1 MFSSIISFFKHI
13 TNAKYKKE
21 KKETDRKVKQEEI
34 KILKQFKNRLAGTAR
49 AKAKE
54 AEAVK
59 KSDKKAKK
67 LKAQVRLLKALET
80 FVEFLEFTFGTI
92 LASVILIVL
101 CVAIIF
107 IVVWIALNGI
117 LHVKIHIIDDAIYTG
132 SQEECI
138 DSQQVL
144 NQNKLSDLNLS
155 TLQGTLTPYQQ
166 NLFKLF
172 TLYEEFIYGNGT
184 DYPLMR
190 DLPPDVGYKVY
201 RGICACETGFEF
213 WSGPNDTGHDILKD
227 MCVTNTSTN
236 YVGPFAMDRS
246 FSLLTDELLQGHKWG
261 SDKDSNK
268 KYVEAWKNKYPKPSG
283 DLDQYWTPYGA
294 AMTVLFSTS
303 NGTYGGLNTS
313 SNKYAA
319 FEAYTKQ
326 RIADFGIVAK
336 SEECYQYIRAFLSL
350 SCFLE
355 GNNVVTLDYQVDNN
369 RATKHGGKARID
381 FLCALFAASSDDDS
395 KRDFN
400 NYSIILNE
408 DTKFSYSAF
417 SGSILEWIYTDCTG
431 NPFNNTTIPLDAL
444 SFSGNPRIKVGDMEL
459 TVPIVRYVYEKYNE
473 LYPQGI
479 ENMDDTWYHLK
490 NSTGQA
496 KAAYWYGFA
505 ALLQGNHIEAE
516 FGVSMPL
523 TSGGNIED
531 CECYE
536 GTTGGSGG
544 VGTLDISNLQEGVIQ
559 GDWPEDVKQKMTS
572 YGWNAYFGQSYS
584 TKNPDAIFHS
594 SSMTYE
600 EWRQS
605 TKWKVPYQ
613 NQSGSESRKTFLE
626 NWKASAV
633 SYGSISWSNAC
644 HVYMSSYIASALTG
658 DFINMPEMFAA
669 LRATG
674 GVSNVV
680 GSLGLFS
687 NTQAYK
693 TFEKLGIYF
702 SGMNKAGK
710 MIQGSD
716 PSKCSIIYPSGNTI
730 EEKINAVLDA
740 GGIVGV
746 TTERGNYTA
755 GGHYFVITERQGNQ
769 YKTFSASHP
778 ECDID
783 WHPLDYII
791 GPNGSH
797 LRSMRDGSSFYFAYN
812 PNLNLS
818 QSGGGSNSSNTISIP
833 STVKQSGLIADFTDY
848 AYFYPK
854 WNKTSNQRVVA
865 DLWASKGKKYDS
877 SKDIAT
883 IDGHYLVACV
893 QRFGAAGDGIVLEL
907 EDGTKISCIIG
918 DIKSYGDDRSTEW
931 GHSYSTGI
939 SLIEWEAMG
948 NGVTNA
954 ADVNINLGDWQGKKV
969 KSITN
974 YGSYLSNSN
983 IFPSNLSNSSGS
995 QSSSLG
1001 AFEGFLF
1008 VGDSHTDFLDSFLD
1022 LSSLGHFKMARG
1034 SAAPSHFKEFWED
1047 GGSDS
1052 AVIGWDPEITVSL
1065 SDYDKSKMNGIVVML
1080 GSNAP
1085 GGYTE
1090 TGEIAYM
1097 IKLLE
1102 KLKSTYNLP
1111 IFVQRTLPVGIGYS
1125 NYSKRNSDI
1134 DFFNQKI
1141 QEYCNANSGFYYID
1155 TLNGLVASDGTLMT
1169 PNDKLHMTGKSLYE
1183 TWYSNIENAVRQSGA
1198 YGGNS
1203 GSNTSVECISSSQN
1217 SGVSASGAID
1227 LDLGVDDYTEKIKAG
1242 SWGHSY
1248 TKTRTKDEIKFIVV
1262 HFWGSQSKNS
1272 GDAQGLIHG
1281 YETGGMNREDG
1292 KTYMAQYVVDKDGIY
1307 RTAPDLVNV
1316 QHSGGGLDKT
1326 KGSGYVYNNALKP
1339 LGMERC
1345 TSNNS
1350 IGIEASNSDLN
1361 NTAATDNPNANVTK
1375 GFYVY
1380 EKGTIENLISLTK
1393 ALMIEYNIDVDHI
1406 YRHYDCTMKTCPAP
1420 FIDDQ
1425 YLWPSSASEYDKGE
1439 SQNWKAFKEC
1449 LTSDTI
1455 DWSKFN
1461 DHVVDNIK

>member
-59 KSDKKAKK
+59 NSDKKAKK

-92 LASVILIVL
+92 MASIILIVL

-107 IVVWIALNGI
+107 IVVWIALNGL
-117 LHVKIHIIDDAIYTG
+117 LHVKIHIIDEGIYTG

-138 DSQQVL
+138 QSSEAIQSTGYDISSMSQ
-144 NQNKLSDLNLS
+144 LSGTMTEHQKNLMRFLS
-155 TLQGTLTPYQQ
+155 
-166 NLFKLF
+166 
-172 TLYEEFIYGNGT
+172 LYE
-184 DYPLMR
+184 DYLSR
-190 DLPPDVGYKVY
+190 DDVWANPEYVNEIKSVLGEE
-201 RGICACETGFEF
+201 RLFNFMHGFSFCETGGYFTVMYSYSKDKNILEYSSTLNQAYCF
-213 WSGPNDTGHDILKD
+213 LGLVKGDKFDKYYTGYNSP
-227 MCVTNTSTN
+227 MSTDSFIE
-236 YVGPFAMDRS
+236 YV
-246 FSLLTDELLQGHKWG
+246 
-261 SDKDSNK
+261 
-268 KYVEAWKNKYPKPSG
+268 KNKYIPK
-283 DLDQYWTPYGA
+283 
-294 AMTVLFSTS
+294 
-303 NGTYGGLNTS
+303 
-313 SNKYAA
+313 
-319 FEAYTKQ
+319 
-326 RIADFGIVAK
+326 
-336 SEECYQYIRAFLSL
+336 
-350 SCFLE
+350 
-355 GNNVVTLDYQVDNN
+355 DYQVTDNN
-369 RATKHGGKARID
+369 YAPYGVATQLSLVGTESLRRYNDDVEKLLPAIMDTYGIQENRDELMAYCK
-381 FLCALFAASSDDDS
+381 LFAGAAYYHSLHKGLEELLSIWCGIWSATSDV
-395 KRDFN
+395 
-400 NYSIILNE
+400 
-408 DTKFSYSAF
+408 
-417 SGSILEWIYTDCTG
+417 
-431 NPFNNTTIPLDAL
+431 DANR
-444 SFSGNPRIKVGDMEL
+444 SFDNIKVVYDELYLGEKMYGEGTARQFIFGVDKANDNL
-459 TVPIVRYVYEKYNE
+459 TVQWNQSCDTFFEINGTPINKTLLTWVRDNCSNKTEFETNLMQFVGYFSNDKPEERNNVHYG
-473 LYPQGI
+473 LY
-479 ENMDDTWYHLK
+479 
-490 NSTGQA
+490 
-496 KAAYWYGFA
+496 AY
-505 ALLQGNHIEAE
+505 LITPKI
-516 FGVSMPL
+516 VSDLGGTVPVV
-523 TSGGNIED
+523 SGGNIED

-536 GTTGGSGG
+536 GTTGGSDG

-572 YGWNAYFGQSYS
+572 YGWNSYFGQSYG
-584 TKNPDAIFHS
+584 TKNPDAQLASTGI
-594 SSMTYE
+594 TYE

-613 NQSGSESRKTFLE
+613 NQFGSESRKTFLE

-633 SYGSISWSNAC
+633 SYGSISWTNAC
-644 HVYMSSYIASALTG
+644 HVYMCSYIASALTG

-680 GSLGLFS
+680 GFLGLFS
-687 NTQAYK
+687 NTGAYK

-778 ECDID
+778 ACDID

-797 LRSMRDGSSFYFAYN
+797 LRKMSDGSSFYFAYN

-818 QSGGGSNSSNTISIP
+818 PSGDGSNSSNTISIP

-854 WNKTSNQRVVA
+854 WSKTSNQRVVA

-893 QRFGAAGDGIVLEL
+893 QRFGVAGDGIVLEL

-1001 AFEGFLF
+1001 TFEGFLF

-1052 AVIGWDPEITVSL
+1052 ATIGANPEITVSL
-1065 SDYDKSKMNGIVVML
+1065 SSYDKSKMNGIVVML

-1085 GGYTE
+1085 TGYTE
-1090 TGEIAYM
+1090 TATGEITQM
-1097 IKLLE
+1097 KNLLD
-1102 KLKSTYNLP
+1102 KLKTTYNVP
-1111 IFVQRTLPVGIGYS
+1111 IFVQRTLPVGTAYS

-1134 DFFNQKI
+1134 DFYNQKI

-1169 PNDKLHMTGKSLYE
+1169 PNDSLHMTDKSLYE

-1217 SGVSASGAID
+1217 SGVSTSGAID

-1248 TKTRTKDEIKFIVV
+1248 SKTRTKDEIKFIVV
-1262 HFWGSQSKNS
+1262 HYWGSQSRYS
-1272 GDAQGLIHG
+1272 GDAQDLIHS
-1281 YETGGMNREDG
+1281 YESGGMNREDG
-1292 KTYMAQYVVDKDGIY
+1292 KTYMAQYVVDREGIY

-1316 QHSGGGLDKT
+1316 QHAGGGLDKT

-1361 NTAATDNPNANVTK
+1361 DTGPKKLSADK

-1393 ALMIEYNIDVDHI
+1393 ALMVEYNIDVNHV

-1420 FIDDQ
+1420 FVDDQ
-1425 YLWPSSASEYDKGE
+1425 YLWPSSASEYDKGD

-1455 DWSKFN
+1455 DWSKFD
-1461 DHVVDNIK
+1461 DHIVDNIK

>member
-34 KILKQFKNRLAGTAR
+34 KILKQLKNRLAGTAR

-59 KSDKKAKK
+59 NSDKKAKK

-92 LASVILIVL
+92 MASVILIVL

-138 DSQQVL
+138 DSQAVL
-144 NQNKLSDLNLS
+144 NQNKLSDLNLG

-166 NLFKLF
+166 NLLKLF
-172 TLYEEFIYGNGT
+172 TLYEEFIYGNGE
-184 DYPLMR
+184 DYPLME
-190 DLPPDVGYKVY
+190 DLPPEVAYKVY
-201 RGICACETGFEF
+201 RGICACETGFVF
-213 WSGPNDTGHDILKD
+213 WGKNDTSHDVLKD
-227 MCVTNTSTN
+227 ECLDWGDP
-236 YVGPFAMDRS
+236 GPFAFTYRPA
-246 FSLLTDELLQGHKWG
+246 SLGGDLNLFNWYINQLEYRGLLDDTAYGGEWA
-261 SDKDSNK
+261 K
-268 KYVEAWKNKYPKPSG
+268 KYENVNRKG
-283 DLDQYWTPYGA
+283 DQYWIPYA
-294 AMTVLFSTS
+294 APMTVMAATEQGVLSYVSDSASKDEFEEFKTF
-303 NGTYGGLNTS
+303 TY
-313 SNKYAA
+313 
-319 FEAYTKQ
+319 E
-326 RIADFGIVAK
+326 RMEHFGIVANK
-336 SEECYQYIRAFLSL
+336 DECFQYIRAFMGTAAYLN
-350 SCFLE
+350 
-355 GNNVVTLDYQVDNN
+355 GQGVAGLDYEITTIEKE
-369 RATKHGGKARID
+369 RHGGKARID
-381 FLCALFAASSDDDS
+381 FWCALFAASSDIDANRS
-395 KRDFN
+395 FN
-400 NYSIILNE
+400 NYSIILND
-408 DTKFSYSAF
+408 DTHLNYAE
-417 SGSILEWIYTDCTG
+417 GQGGLREWMYNLNAYYD
-431 NPFNNTTIPLDAL
+431 NTTDLGSLKIDG
-444 SFSGNPRIKVGDMEL
+444 SNESPRIKVEGIEL
-459 TVPIVRYVYEKYNE
+459 TVPVIRYVYEKYKDDST
-473 LYPQGI
+473 
-479 ENMDDTWYHLK
+479 MDLTWKHLK
-490 NSTGQA
+490 GSTGQF
-496 KAAYWYGFA
+496 KLSYWYPFA

-536 GTTGGSGG
+536 GTTGGIGG

-584 TKNPDAIFHS
+584 TKNPDAIFPS

-613 NQSGSESRKTFLE
+613 LQTSKATGGFLE
-626 NWKASAV
+626 PWGSNVK
-633 SYGSISWSNAC
+633 YGSISWTNAC
-644 HVYMSSYIASALTG
+644 HVYMCSYIASALTG

-669 LRATG
+669 LRATD
-674 GVSNVV
+674 GVSNIL
-680 GSLGLFS
+680 GSLGYFS
-687 NTQAYK
+687 NTKAYK

-755 GGHYFVITERQGNQ
+755 SGHYFVITERQGNQ

-778 ECDID
+778 SCDID

-797 LRSMRDGSSFYFAYN
+797 LRKMRDGSSFYFAYN

-818 QSGGGSNSSNTISIP
+818 PSGNGSNSSNTISIP

-854 WNKTSNQRVVA
+854 WSKTSNQRVVA

-954 ADVNINLGDWQGKKV
+954 ADVNIDLGDWQGKKV

-1001 AFEGFLF
+1001 TFEGFLF

-1052 AVIGWDPEITVSL
+1052 ATIGANPEITVSL
-1065 SDYDKSKMNGIVVML
+1065 SSYDKSKMNGIVVML

-1085 GGYTE
+1085 TGYTE
-1090 TGEIAYM
+1090 TATGEITQM
-1097 IKLLE
+1097 KNLLD
-1102 KLKSTYNLP
+1102 KLKTTYNVP
-1111 IFVQRTLPVGIGYS
+1111 IFVQRTLPVGTAYS

-1134 DFFNQKI
+1134 DFYNQKI

-1169 PNDKLHMTGKSLYE
+1169 PNDSLHMTDKSLYE

-1203 GSNTSVECISSSQN
+1203 SSNTSVECISSSQN

-1248 TKTRTKDEIKFIVV
+1248 SKTRTKDEIKFIVV
-1262 HFWGSQSKNS
+1262 HYWGSQSKYS
-1272 GDAQGLIHG
+1272 GDAQDLIHG

-1292 KTYMAQYVVDKDGIY
+1292 KTYMAQYVVDKDGVY

-1316 QHSGGGLDKT
+1316 QHAGGGLDYT
-1326 KGSGYVYNNALKP
+1326 YGSGYVYNNALKP

-1361 NTAATDNPNANVTK
+1361 DTGPKKLSADK

-1393 ALMIEYNIDVDHI
+1393 ALMVEYNIDVNHV

-1420 FIDDQ
+1420 FVDDQ
-1425 YLWPSSASEYDKGE
+1425 YLWPSSAGEYDKGD

-1455 DWSKFN
+1455 DWSKFD
-1461 DHVVDNIK
+1461 DHIVDNIK